1 MADHRTRLP
10 FIEPDPFVAPLTSR
24 IFRTDLV
31 LHEWFQGGLHVRS
44 GNKDQ
49 TATVDASGI
58 KQGVGKLSASGSE
71 RLGKK

>member
-10 FIEPDPFVAPLTSR
+10 FIEPDVFVVPLTSR

-31 LHEWFQGGLHVRS
+31 LHEWLQGGLHVQS

-58 KQGVGKLSASGSE
+58 KQAVGKLSSSGSE
-71 RLGKK
+71 QVRKK